1 MLKMTAEPRAIFG
14 KKLKKERLSGRLPIV
29 AYGRKEKPVPLF
41 VESKAFGKILAEA
54 GETSVIDL
62 EIKGGESHEVLI
74 HDVALDPV
82 THAPIH
88 ADVYVVEKGKTVE
101 VAIPLS
107 FTGVPPAVK
116 NLGGTLVKV
125 LHEVTI
131 EALPRDLPHEL
142 LVPVEKLEEI
152 HSHILVS
159 DIMLPKGVIL
169 VTPGEEIVASIS
181 GPRGEEVEETTA
193 TIDLSAI
200 EVEKKGKK
208 EEEATDTEASA

>member
-1 MLKMTAEPRAIFG
+1 MLKITAEPRAVFG
-14 KKLKKERLSGRLPIV
+14 KKLKKERQNGRLPVV
-29 AYGRKEKPVPLF
+29 AYGRKEASMPLF
-41 VESKAFGKILAEA
+41 VDGKSFGKLLAEA

-62 EIKGGESHEVLI
+62 EIAGGESHEVLI

-82 THAPIH
+82 THTPIH
-88 ADVYVVEKGKTVE
+88 ADLYVVEKGKTVE

-107 FTGVPPAVK
+107 FIGVPPAVK

-131 EALPRDLPHEL
+131 KALPRDLPHEL
-142 LVPVEKLEEI
+142 IVPVEKLQEI

-159 DIMLPKGVIL
+159 DILLPEGVTLI
-169 VTPGEEIVASIS
+169 TGGEEIVASIS
-181 GPRGEEVEETTA
+181 SPRGEEVEEISA
-193 TIDLSAI
+193 TVDLSAI

-208 EEEATDTEASA
+208 EEEATDAEASA